1 MRVSCI
7 RRLTFFNNLS
17 DRPSCYDSKFKKRYR
32 RSDLTLWDCFPIEKF
47 TKQMDGKGTTR
58 ILVQSEKGAEIMKQ
72 VADNLNLIP
81 VETDKLTEGVR
92 EMFHSVPMNPR
103 RNLFFEDLNAM
114 EPEAFFRKWFPM
126 TWKVRLNSFVR
137 LTCHRLGIYT
147 LAKRAFMLVY
157 VRRDERK

>member
-17 DRPSCYDSKFKKRYR
+17 DRPSCYDCKFKKRYR

-81 VETDKLTEGVR
+81 VEADKLTEGVR

-103 RNLFFEDLNAM
+103 RNLFFEDMNAM

>member
-1 MRVSCI
+1 
-7 RRLTFFNNLS
+7 
-17 DRPSCYDSKFKKRYR
+17 
-32 RSDLTLWDCFPIEKF
+32 
-47 TKQMDGKGTTR
+47 MDGKGTTR

-72 VADNLNLIP
+72 VADDLSLVP
-81 VETDKLTEGVR
+81 VEADKLTEGVR

-103 RNLFFEDLNAM
+103 RNLFFENLNAM